1 MNSSINKVTHP
12 MLRQSQ
18 TKPVLDRVKST
29 STMVAI
35 DTPPHVLVL
44 TQQNEVMQDQI
55 AKLTAVPPTTSQGQ
69 ENQVNFRPRAR
80 SQEKDHPQDRRQRS
94 KSTERHAQ
102 QSRCQNYGYNYF
114 VNQNHSCLTRNAYYH
129 NCSKR
134 GHFAPVC
141 ISKYHNYF
149 RPKIPKL

>member
-55 AKLTAVPPTTSQGQ
+55 AKLTAVPSTTSQGQ
-69 ENQVNFRPRAR
+69 ENQVNFRPRAI
-80 SQEKDHPQDRRQRS
+80 SQEKNHPQDRRHRS
-94 KSTERHAQ
+94 KSTERQGHAQ
-102 QSRCQNYGYNYF
+102 QSRCQDCGYSYYGD
-114 VNQNHSCLTRNAYYH
+114 QNHSCHAYCH
-129 NCSKR
+129 NCRKR

-141 ISKYHNYF
+141 RSKIQNYF